1 MSVIADIER
10 LLERV
15 FERTSARVFRT
26 RLQPVQLERRIERA
40 MELAR
45 TVEGGR
51 PIVPEA
57 IRVRLAPTDL
67 RSAAGTTGPDVLAT
81 RLAEAALAFARRNR
95 FHLEGRPTVALVA
108 DASLA
113 PGDVEVEVSR
123 GRAHGAR
130 TTGPA
135 GTAAAATAGAD
146 DRVDGRGA
154 QEAASDD
161 ERGAGDASVGSRP
174 AQDPS
179 AGPGDPAGPWAE
191 AAGSVRSGHAD
202 PTRTMVYRRP
212 APEAPRAR
220 LREIRRDG
228 SERSIELAGGLATLG
243 RGKDNDIVIDDG
255 RVSRQHGRFQA
266 RRGALVYT
274 DLGST
279 NGSRVNGVRVDEIAL
294 GYGDRLEIG
303 DTVLVV
309 ETLPG

>member
-1 MSVIADIER
+1 MSVIADVER

-26 RLQPVQLERRIERA
+26 RLQAVQLERRVERA

-45 TVEGGR
+45 TVEDGR

-57 IRVRLAPTDL
+57 IRVRLSPTDL
-67 RSAAGTTGPDVLAT
+67 RSAAGAGGAELLAT
-81 RLAEAALAFARRNR
+81 RLAESALAFARRNR
-95 FHLEGRPTVALVA
+95 FHLEARPTVSLVA
-108 DASLA
+108 DASLP
-113 PGDVEVEVSR
+113 PGQVDVEVARAGRRGPGAPRDVGVSD
-123 GRAHGAR
+123 GAR
-130 TTGPA
+130 PAERPLEGGPSAHTSGSQADEPEA
-135 GTAAAATAGAD
+135 GPPD
-146 DRVDGRGA
+146 DL
-154 QEAASDD
+154 AASLP
-161 ERGAGDASVGSRP
+161 ASDAPV
-174 AQDPS
+174 
-179 AGPGDPAGPWAE
+179 GPWVE
-191 AAGSVRSGHAD
+191 AGGSVRDGHAD

-228 SERSIELAGGLATLG
+228 TERSIELAGGLATVG
-243 RGKDNDIVIDDG
+243 RARDNAIVIDDG
-255 RVSRQHGRFQA
+255 RVSRQHGRLQA

-294 GYGDRLEIG
+294 GYGDRLEVG

>member
-26 RLQPVQLERRIERA
+26 RLQAVQLERRVERA

-45 TVEGGR
+45 TVEDGR

-57 IRVRLAPTDL
+57 IRVRLSPADL
-67 RSAAGTTGPDVLAT
+67 RSAAGAGGAELLAT
-81 RLAEAALAFARRNR
+81 RLAESALAFARRNR
-95 FHLEGRPTVALVA
+95 FHLEARPTVSLVA
-108 DASLA
+108 DAALPA
-113 PGDVEVEVSR
+113 GQVDVEVAR
-123 GRAHGAR
+123 AGRREGVDAHAAGGGVGAEHR
-130 TTGPA
+130 A
-135 GTAAAATAGAD
+135 SGTDVRDAGAD
-146 DRVDGRGA
+146 AVA
-154 QEAASDD
+154 VE
-161 ERGAGDASVGSRP
+161 
-174 AQDPS
+174 
-179 AGPGDPAGPWAE
+179 GDPARLPIDRGGSTAAPSEAPVGPWVE
-191 AAGSVRSGHAD
+191 AGGSVRAAHAD

-212 APEAPRAR
+212 APEAPRAL

-228 SERSIELAGGLATLG
+228 TERQIELGGGLATVG
-243 RGKDNDIVIDDG
+243 RAKDNTIVLDDG
-255 RVSRQHGRFQA
+255 RVSRQHGRLQA

-294 GYGDRLEIG
+294 GYGDRLEVG